1 MMISSKGGILGRQT
15 RRHLKAFYP
24 LKDKFGTD
32 CRLQTKRQYVHA
44 TSTQY
49 MSHVITSLPLLGD
62 SKLSSRIYLKTKI
75 CFRVFGILNF
85 LFSSSVTN
93 CTLHAQ
99 FYNLFLYSFHLKDIR
114 FILFMV
120 YVYGDT

>member
-62 SKLSSRIYLKTKI
+62 SNIWKQKS
-75 CFRVFGILNF
+75 VFGF
-85 LFSSSVTN
+85 LASWTSCFQV
-93 CTLHAQ
+93 
-99 FYNLFLYSFHLKDIR
+99 
-114 FILFMV
+114 V
-120 YVYGDT
+120 

>member
-1 MMISSKGGILGRQT
+1 MMISSKGSILGRQT

-62 SKLSSRIYLKTKI
+62 SKLSSRIFENKNMFSGFWHLELP
-75 CFRVFGILNF
+75 VF
-85 LFSSSVTN
+85 
-93 CTLHAQ
+93 
-99 FYNLFLYSFHLKDIR
+99 K
-114 FILFMV
+114 
-120 YVYGDT
+120 

>member
-62 SKLSSRIYLKTKI
+62 SKI

-114 FILFMV
+114 FIFFMV